1 MPKFRFC
8 GTPATDETGKRIDI
22 SHGGIV
28 AFGIEFHQKTYT
40 EVDDKRVIAKLRGNN
55 HFEEQKNKP
64 KKAEKSEE

>member
-8 GTPATDETGKRIDI
+8 GNPATDSNGKRTDI
-22 SHGGIV
+22 PTEGLV

-40 EVDDKRVIAKLRGNN
+40 EVKDKRVIAKLRGNN

-64 KKAEKSEE
+64 KKTEE